1 MGQADSAILCN
12 MYHFILKLN
21 FIVYVKMIR
30 TSARQPQKLYE
41 SCIQPNT
48 LCNGLLLMSMSE
60 LQLIWEVRMK
70 HSHPLKTWKEK
81 ENPLNLTVRP
91 AIDKSKV
98 KKKKK
103 SNPLSKFKGFLLWL
117 FPDLLHLTLVIYIQ

>member
-1 MGQADSAILCN
+1 MGQEDRAILCN

-30 TSARQPQKLYE
+30 PSARQPQKLFE

-60 LQLIWEVRMK
+60 LQLI
-70 HSHPLKTWKEK
+70 
-81 ENPLNLTVRP
+81 
-91 AIDKSKV
+91 
-98 KKKKK
+98 
-103 SNPLSKFKGFLLWL
+103 
-117 FPDLLHLTLVIYIQ
+117 